1 MVGRR
6 KYNMKISF
14 TSEEITEIKKF
25 VTMLGLDITA
35 FGGLNDDKTTLFIKP
50 AIVCQQIAIRR
61 HEISNMGPIKIKAA
75 KAHILNYI
83 KENFAGSMMA
93 K

>member
-1 MVGRR
+1 
-6 KYNMKISF
+6 MKRSF
-14 TSEEITEIKKF
+14 TSDEINEIKKF
-25 VTMLGLDITA
+25 AVLLGLDISA
-35 FGGLNDDKTTLFIKP
+35 FGGLSDDKTTLFIKP

-61 HEISNMGPIKIKAA
+61 HDIANMGPIKIKAA